1 MSDPVRSE
9 TIAGLDLF
17 RGAASATCADLAKAV
32 RVDHHRAGAYV
43 GEQGAKVERA
53 YALSRGSARLIQTGA
68 DGGQALIRFLGPGDM
83 FATAALFTEGC
94 FPADIVALEEVVVLS
109 WPREVLFR
117 IMQRD
122 PVVAVNVIR
131 ILGTRLSQLQERIRE
146 QSFLRADQRIALAL
160 LRLLD
165 PSGRPQEAAAA
176 ITIPLRRQDVAEF
189 AGTTL
194 YTASR
199 IIAGWEKSRWLKTT
213 GRRLMVLDPAALRRL
228 AGDDVNGSSAL
239 KPAAAR
245 L

>member
-1 MSDPVRSE
+1 MSDLVRSE

-17 RGAASATCADLAKAV
+17 RGAASATCAALAKTV
-32 RVDHHRAGAYV
+32 RVDHHKAGAYI

-83 FATAALFTEGC
+83 FATAALFAQGR
-94 FPADIVALEEVVVLS
+94 FPADIVALEAVVVLS

-117 IMQRD
+117 IMERD

-131 ILGTRLSQLQERIRE
+131 ILGTRLAQLQERIRE
-146 QSFLRADQRIALAL
+146 KSFLRADQRIALAL

-165 PSGRPQEAAAA
+165 PSGRPQDAAA

-228 AGDDVNGSSAL
+228 AEDGVNGSSAATH
-239 KPAAAR
+239 AAASR
-245 L
+245 